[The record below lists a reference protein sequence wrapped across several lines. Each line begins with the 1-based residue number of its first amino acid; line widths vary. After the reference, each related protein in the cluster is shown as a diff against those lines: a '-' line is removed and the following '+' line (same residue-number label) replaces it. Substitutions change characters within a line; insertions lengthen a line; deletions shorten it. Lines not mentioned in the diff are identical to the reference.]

1 MVQKSSTT
9 RDDFRGVSIVRERLY
24 MEELGFINKHKN
36 TAYKT
41 MGEFYS
47 KLTEEL
53 DAALDDEHSDRCRH
67 YVLANDYCL
76 KNKCLAIRV
85 YGTTVGNIRFDD
97 GNVIQNIV
105 IDSDS
110 VIGCYMKDVN
120 MQLQKY
126 VGQKMIFY

>member
-1 MVQKSSTT
+1 
-9 RDDFRGVSIVRERLY
+9 
-24 MEELGFINKHKN
+24 MEELGFVNKHKN
-36 TAYKT
+36 TVYKT
-41 MGEFYS
+41 MCEFYS

-53 DAALDDEHSDRCRH
+53 DAALDDEHFSICRH

-97 GNVIQNIV
+97 RNVIQNIV
-105 IDSDS
+105 IDSDP
-110 VIGCYMKDVN
+110 VIGRYTKDVN

-126 VGQKMIFY
+126 VGQKMTFY

>member
-1 MVQKSSTT
+1 
-9 RDDFRGVSIVRERLY
+9 

-36 TAYKT
+36 TAYET

-53 DAALDDEHSDRCRH
+53 DAALNDEHSDRCRH
-67 YVLANDYCL
+67 YALANDYCL

-85 YGTTVGNIRFDD
+85 CGTTVGNIRFDD

-105 IDSDS
+105 IDSDP

>member
-1 MVQKSSTT
+1 
-9 RDDFRGVSIVRERLY
+9 
-24 MEELGFINKHKN
+24 MEVLFINKHKN
-36 TAYKT
+36 TEYNAMCEY
-41 MGEFYS
+41 YS
-47 KLTEEL
+47 NLTEEL
-53 DAALDDEHSDRCRH
+53 DAAIITGYTGGFRH

-105 IDSDS
+105 IDSDP
-110 VIGCYMKDVN
+110 VIGCYTKDVN
-120 MQLQKY
+120 IQLQKY